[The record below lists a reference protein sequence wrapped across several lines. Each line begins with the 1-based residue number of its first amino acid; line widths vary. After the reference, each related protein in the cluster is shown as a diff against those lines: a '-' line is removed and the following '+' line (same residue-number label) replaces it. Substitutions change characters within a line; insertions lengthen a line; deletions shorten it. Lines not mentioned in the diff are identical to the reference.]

1 MRRAHFTIRCGQENL
16 ELGGRS
22 LLMGAIN
29 VTPDSFS
36 DGGQFFDAERAIE
49 QGERL
54 AAEGAD
60 LIDVGGESTRPF
72 SESIPPE
79 EELRRVI
86 PVIRELAR
94 RTRAPVSIDTCKA
107 EVARAALD
115 AGASLINDISSL
127 GFDPEMRRLAAS
139 SGAPLIL
146 MHMQGTPRTMQVKP
160 RYDSL
165 LSEVVRF
172 LEERIQ
178 LACEAGVSRD
188 QIIVDPGI
196 GFGKSVT
203 HNLLLIKHL
212 DALALLGRPVLL
224 GTSRKSFIGSVLD
237 RPVTDREAG
246 TWATVCASVLNGA
259 HILRVHEVAVCR
271 QVVDMVDAILNAGV
285 GTRKGASEG
294 VMREAQGVRGK
305 ELEFRSQESGESTGS
320 ES

>member
-1 MRRAHFTIRCGQENL
+1 MSRAHFAIRCGTASL
-16 ELGGRS
+16 ELGRRS
-22 LLMGAIN
+22 LLMGVIN

-36 DGGQFFDAERAIE
+36 DGGAFFDAERAIE

-60 LIDVGGESTRPF
+60 LLDVGGESTRPF
-72 SESIPPE
+72 SESIPVG

-86 PVIRELAR
+86 PIIRELAR
-94 RTRAPVSIDTCKA
+94 RTKIPISIDSCKA

-115 AGASLINDISSL
+115 AGASLVNDISSL
-127 GFDPEMRRLAAS
+127 GFDPEMKAVVAS

-146 MHMQGTPRTMQVKP
+146 MHMQGAPRNMQVRP

-172 LEERIQ
+172 LEERIH

-196 GFGKSVT
+196 GFGKTVT

-212 DALALLGRPVLL
+212 DALAILGRPVLL
-224 GTSRKSFIGSVLD
+224 GASRKSFIGAVLN
-237 RPVTDREAG
+237 RPVTEREPG
-246 TWATVCASVLNGA
+246 SWASVCAGILKGA

-271 QVVDMVDAILNAGV
+271 QVVDVIDAIVNAKAA
-285 GTRKGASEG
+285 TA
-294 VMREAQGVRGK
+294 
-305 ELEFRSQESGESTGS
+305 
-320 ES
+320 